1 MKQVASIARHLLLVL
16 CLVGHWAYIGS
27 KEAYVKVTVVG
38 GGHIGTALTCYIK
51 HGHPE
56 FEVRLYTRS
65 PECFVREITCNDWE
79 GSVSYQAAPD
89 AISDDPSVAAKDA
102 DIVFIAL
109 PHFAV
114 EKAFADIAPYVSEGC
129 FVGVLPGS
137 GGFEF
142 FFDKYFQGRARLF
155 GFQRVPFTAKLE
167 KYGHEV
173 NLKSWKPYSVVGTLH
188 AVDLDAACA
197 AIQACG
203 LKTEKADNFLAVSLT
218 PSNPV
223 LHTSR
228 TFEIFSPYPR
238 DHEFADHAHF
248 YVGWG
253 DKASETLF
261 AVDAELHRLFASI
274 PQLDMSSVKPL
285 GEHYESP
292 TVAAMTEKINSIATF
307 QTVMAPM
314 KPSSKTPGMFVAD
327 TQSRLFTEDYPWG
340 LAIIRAYCEI
350 FGVEAPTID
359 KVLGWY
365 ADYMGLEYYVDGE
378 FCGKDL
384 ANTGIPQTHGIT
396 TPEQVIALYSA

>member
-1 MKQVASIARHLLLVL
+1 M
-16 CLVGHWAYIGS
+16 
-27 KEAYVKVTVVG
+27 KVTVVG
-38 GGHIGTALTCYIK
+38 GGHIGTALVCYVK
-51 HGHPE
+51 HIHPE
-56 FEVRLYTRS
+56 YEVRLLTRR
-65 PECFVREITCNDWE
+65 PERFASVLVCNDWE
-79 GSVSYQAAPD
+79 QGCSYEVEPD
-89 AISDDPSVAAKDA
+89 VISDDASLAAQDA

-114 EKAFADIAPYVSEGC
+114 ENAFADIAPHVAKGA

-142 FFDKYFQGRARLF
+142 FFEKYFRDRAKLF

-167 KYGHEV
+167 RYGHEA
-173 NLKSWKPYSVVGTLH
+173 NLKSWKPYSVVGTLRMS
-188 AVDLDAACA
+188 DLDEACRR
-197 AIQACG
+197 IEACG
-203 LKTEKADNFLAVSLT
+203 LKTRRADNFLAVSLT

-228 TFEIFSPYPR
+228 TYEIFGAYPR
-238 DHEFADHAHF
+238 THEFDEHQHF

-253 DKASETLF
+253 DQASETLF
-261 AVDAELHRLFASI
+261 AVDAELHQLFAAM
-274 PQLDMSSVKPL
+274 PDLDMSSVIPL

-292 TVAAMTEKINSIATF
+292 TVEAMTAKINSIATF

-314 KPSSKTPGMFVAD
+314 KPSLVTPGKFVAD
-327 TQSRLFTEDYPWG
+327 TDSRLFTEDFPWG

-350 FGVEAPTID
+350 FEVPAPTID

-365 ADYMGLEYYVDGE
+365 ADYLGLEYYVDGA

-384 ANTGIPQTHGIT
+384 ARTGIPQTHGIT
-396 TPEQVIALYSA
+396 TKEQVLALYSA